1 MPRSKLD
8 CWHRRHHKNM
18 NFVCAGEP
26 MKFAPGKG
34 EGSLHVCSIMPPRG
48 RRPSAI
54 CLNPNMATAC
64 STYGVASSDEA

>member
-1 MPRSKLD
+1 MPGPNMGCR
-8 CWHRRHHKNM
+8 HRRHHKNM

-26 MKFAPGKG
+26 KKFAPGKG

-48 RRPSAI
+48 RRRPAI
-54 CLNPNMATAC
+54 RLNPNMATAC